1 MTSNENMLNYICS
14 MTSITKRKILKR
26 VCKIITMVIS
36 KLKNDVLFLFSS
48 VFLHFSEFLAYS
60 FSIGVYAS
68 YYLKNIM
75 KTTQL

>member
-36 KLKNDVLFLFSS
+36 KLKMMCDFYPLQSFCIFLNS
-48 VFLHFSEFLAYS
+48 
-60 FSIGVYAS
+60 
-68 YYLKNIM
+68 
-75 KTTQL
+75 